1 MINPK
6 SRETEDP
13 SKTID
18 VDEEVRQEMD
28 REVYLLRGKQK
39 RELEAIKVQFSKG
52 AGKTVVAQE
61 NPEADLGSLRSILK
75 KDFRILGTIG
85 SQGSRDQLSFI
96 SLSRQIESWKEKG
109 YSDKEII
116 EAIIKCIAPGLPLKN
131 YLEAMR
137 ETGLPTVIKIIRA
150 HYQEKNAKTGLI
162 SNNLRSRMR
171 VFIQQPD
178 ITDAELIAQLNLA
191 EAEESER
198 NAKLGIGYKGKAKVS
213 QIQEG
218 ETENPSAAE
227 NRSAPKNKTSAP
239 LKTKEPAAPPHEQVL
254 AEIKAMKAD
263 MTSLRQEMN
272 RNSVGNQQGAKKE
285 NPQQPH
291 ERNRG
296 PRQNRRGCKQSFK
309 NGQGETCTH
318 CWKCGDANHSSYQCS
333 QFQGNYPRLL
343 QRDNQ

>member
-1 MINPK
+1 
-6 SRETEDP
+6 
-13 SKTID
+13 
-18 VDEEVRQEMD
+18 
-28 REVYLLRGKQK
+28 
-39 RELEAIKVQFSKG
+39 
-52 AGKTVVAQE
+52 
-61 NPEADLGSLRSILK
+61 
-75 KDFRILGTIG
+75 
-85 SQGSRDQLSFI
+85 
-96 SLSRQIESWKEKG
+96 
-109 YSDKEII
+109 
-116 EAIIKCIAPGLPLKN
+116 
-131 YLEAMR
+131 
-137 ETGLPTVIKIIRA
+137 
-150 HYQEKNAKTGLI
+150 
-162 SNNLRSRMR
+162 MR

-218 ETENPSAAE
+218 ETEKPSAAE

-239 LKTKEPAAPPHEQVL
+239 LKTKEPAAPFHEQVL

-296 PRQNRRGCKQSFK
+296 PRQNRRGCKQCFK

-318 CWKCGDANHSSYQCS
+318 CWKCGDANHFSYQCS